1 MRFILETNDIAK
13 NRSLPKMLSKNNFPM
28 KNFEIIFNFL
38 FFIVRVFR
46 RLDCTNL
53 PRRNANLVTFFYRKL
68 KQYSKIFSKALT
80 KFIYLFPL
88 KSTVKI

>member
-13 NRSLPKMLSKNNFPM
+13 NKSLPKMQSKNNFPI
-28 KNFEIIFNFL
+28 KNFDIIFNF
-38 FFIVRVFR
+38 FFVRVFR

-53 PRRNANLVTFFYRKL
+53 PRRNSNLVTFFDRKL